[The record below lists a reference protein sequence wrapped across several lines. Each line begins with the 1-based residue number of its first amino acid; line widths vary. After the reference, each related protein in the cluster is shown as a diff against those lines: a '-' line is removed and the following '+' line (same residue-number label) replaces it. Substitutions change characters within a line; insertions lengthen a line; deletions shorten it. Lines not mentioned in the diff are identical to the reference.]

1 MENDCQWIWVSF
13 WGDENVLG
21 LQWWWL
27 VQYCEYIESDWG
39 FPGSPLV
46 KTLPF
51 NARDVGS
58 IPGKGAKMPHIPA
71 PPTNTPKHKT
81 EEIL

>member
-21 LQWWWL
+21 LQCWWL
-27 VQYCEYIESDWG
+27 VQYCEYIENDWD
-39 FPGSPLV
+39 FHGSPLL

-51 NARDVGS
+51 NARDMGS
-58 IPGKGAKMPHIPA
+58 TPGQGAKMPHIPA
-71 PPTNTPKHKT
+71 PPNAPKHKT